1 MDCSSGTWPKFATTG
16 DSRDLDMNSQDTKRP
31 KIGSQLGY
39 PNLEQM
45 GHWGLVETDSSLPPP
60 LLLAEGW
67 EIGSEA
73 NVLNPFL
80 TYSDIQI
87 HHIIY
92 PDNKCAHASLHVS
105 VCPSGEF
112 INNFAVIRKHGG
124 FKLRPSARFHGYI
137 LMSSTSCAASSDRIP
152 NLTRFCLTSEN
163 LIQF

>member
-45 GHWGLVETDSSLPPP
+45 GHWCLVETDSSLPPP

-67 EIGSEA
+67 EIGWEA

-87 HHIIY
+87 HHIISY
-92 PDNKCAHASLHVS
+92 TQITNVHMHP
-105 VCPSGEF
+105 
-112 INNFAVIRKHGG
+112 
-124 FKLRPSARFHGYI
+124 Y
-137 LMSSTSCAASSDRIP
+137 MS
-152 NLTRFCLTSEN
+152 
-163 LIQF
+163 QFVLLVNS